1 VTVLSKRKIE
11 DELLDR
17 VLELAFEEEI
27 AERQERQEQDACEDA
42 EKTVVPPALD
52 RRIRGRIRLWSAM
65 ELIKTHARGISAAFV
80 CVLALSVILAVSMR
94 ASADGPVW
102 AMTSEPDAYGQTL
115 LVSFVT
121 ASDHV
126 PDPGKIVPKSL
137 SDALDEP
144 VPERTASYRTD
155 AAYLEE
161 YAGGIRYEQC
171 LLSESG
177 VTVIPSKGRT
187 VKNIVIGG
195 RQAILAF
202 DAQSAAILWQDDE
215 CSYLLTGPFSADEA
229 MRTAR
234 SLTGE

>member
-1 VTVLSKRKIE
+1 MTARNQRKRQ

-17 VLELAFEEEI
+17 VLGLAFEEEA
-27 AERQERQEQDACEDA
+27 AERQQEASEDT
-42 EKTVVPPALD
+42 EKTVIPPALD
-52 RRIRGRIRLWSAM
+52 RRVRRRIRLWSAM
-65 ELIKTHARGISAAFV
+65 ELLKAHARGITAAFV
-80 CVLALSVILAVSMR
+80 CVLALSVALAVSLR
-94 ASADGPVW
+94 ATADTPVW
-102 AMTSEPDAYGQTL
+102 TMTSEPDAWGQTL

-126 PDPGKIVPKSL
+126 PDPGKIAPKSL
-137 SDALDEP
+137 SDALGEP

-171 LLSESG
+171 LLAESG

-187 VKNIVIGG
+187 IKNIAIGG
-195 RQAILAF
+195 RPAILVF
-202 DAQSAAILWQDDE
+202 DAGSAAILWQDGV
-215 CSYLLTGPFSADEA
+215 CSYLLTGPFTTDAA

-234 SLTGE
+234 AMTGE

>member
-1 VTVLSKRKIE
+1 M
-11 DELLDR
+11 ELLK
-17 VLELAFEEEI
+17 A
-27 AERQERQEQDACEDA
+27 
-42 EKTVVPPALD
+42 
-52 RRIRGRIRLWSAM
+52 
-65 ELIKTHARGISAAFV
+65 HARGITAAFV
-80 CVLALSVILAVSMR
+80 CVLALSVALAASMR
-94 ASADGPVW
+94 VSAGGPVW
-102 AMTSEPDAYGQTL
+102 TLTSEPDAYGQTL
-115 LVSFVT
+115 LVTFVT
-121 ASDHV
+121 ESDRV

-137 SDALDEP
+137 SDALAEP

-195 RQAILAF
+195 RPAVLAF
-202 DAQSAAILWQDDE
+202 DAQSAAILWQDGV
-215 CSYLLTGPFSADEA
+215 CSYLLTGPFTADEA

-234 SLTGE
+234 SMVES